1 MSSSKSSGA
10 EAMKEHEQFLDAVAA
25 YVGRHPE
32 VSAYVASAVSTGLK
46 SALDSTRQRAAD
58 MEVALAMALA
68 KRGRK
73 DADKAILAKLSQWE
87 GKTSLQWDDTIKML
101 KGE

>member
-1 MSSSKSSGA
+1 MS
-10 EAMKEHEQFLDAVAA
+10 MKDHEQFLDAVTA

-32 VSAYVASAVSTGLK
+32 VSAYVADAVAAGLRP
-46 SALDSTRQRAAD
+46 ALNETRQRAAD

-73 DADKAILAKLSQWE
+73 DADKVILSKLSQWE

-101 KGE
+101 KGELL